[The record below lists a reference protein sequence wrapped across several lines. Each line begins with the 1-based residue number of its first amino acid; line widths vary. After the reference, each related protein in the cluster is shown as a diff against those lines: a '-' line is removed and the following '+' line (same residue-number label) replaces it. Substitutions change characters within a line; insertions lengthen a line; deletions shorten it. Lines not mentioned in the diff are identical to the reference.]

1 MYAVAAVVAST
12 LALGVGVTRVMGLL
26 NPPIYGA
33 SLDHP
38 LLESRSRPLHRG
50 KAWALKVAGRMYTV
64 GGSLSSKRLRSA
76 VGH

>member
-12 LALGVGVTRVMGLL
+12 LALGVRLARVMGLL
-26 NPPIYGA
+26 NLQVCGA

-38 LLESRSRPLHRG
+38 LLESRSHLLHRG

-64 GGSLSSKRLRSA
+64 GGSMNSKRLRGV
-76 VGH
+76 VGR

>member
-26 NPPIYGA
+26 NLPVYEA
-33 SLDHP
+33 SLDRRI
-38 LLESRSRPLHRG
+38 LGSRSHLLHRG